1 MTLKLIANEH
11 NTKEISL
18 EEFLKDVKSNSFY
31 YFHKDTSYKNLKDLI
46 DKLSEMGF
54 NVYFREVKY
63 GLDEGSYMYEM
74 HII

>member
-18 EEFLKDVKSNSFY
+18 EEFLKDVKPNSFY